1 MSETDTNTDTAN
13 ANEVNVAEADV
24 VDANA
29 AEKTTGAKKKP
40 RRVKKIAKDRDD
52 SLALLEAALFAS
64 PEPLNARELAPY
76 IADGENIDSL
86 MRELAQKYT
95 AGGVRLE
102 ESGRAW
108 SFRTAPEYGERLMV
122 VRERRRRISR
132 AAAETLAVIAYHQPV
147 TRGQIEEIRG
157 VVISSGTLDILLEAG
172 WVAPQGR
179 ADRPGHPLLW
189 GTTAAFLDQF
199 NLKNLEDLPAEQ
211 ELRAS
216 GLLDG
221 RAALAIVSE
230 RAEAEKTDAENA
242 LAAEEGDEDEGEES
256 AETAAVVAS
265 LNESINKREET
276 DDTAAVTGNEDDTF
290 IVNNDGAV
298 NVNVNVDNDDNNDDN
313 AAAVTV
319 SASLNEEKVGAVTE
333 TPDTNDAADTD
344 EQNDNEELAKT
355 LARALLRGKHPD
367 K

>member
-29 AEKTTGAKKKP
+29 AEKTAGAKKKP

-242 LAAEEGDEDEGEES
+242 LAAEESDEES
-256 AETAAVVAS
+256 EESVDTAAVVAS
-265 LNESINKREET
+265 LNESINKTDET